1 VAGFLLASQAAAGI
15 DARLRHRY
23 PGAAGSLSASSGGLR
38 QCLLPRAAGHRRTA
52 CAWHARTLQ
61 MGISDW
67 RGTCH
72 DDSGEGKLA
81 KLCVPCA
88 GHVAHCTRV
97 GDAQLDGDTGGVNRE
112 RARAAA
118 TPL

>member
-1 VAGFLLASQAAAGI
+1 
-15 DARLRHRY
+15 
-23 PGAAGSLSASSGGLR
+23 
-38 QCLLPRAAGHRRTA
+38 
-52 CAWHARTLQ
+52 